1 MQSLTTLVLGW
12 QAVTQL
18 EGGVAAAAQK
28 YTYLQ
33 EMRAFVADMCD
44 MLQVCRLGRRCG
56 ATLHAEQRWECK

>member
-1 MQSLTTLVLGW
+1 MQSLTTLVSGW

-18 EGGVAAAAQK
+18 EGDVAAAAHK

-44 MLQVCRLGRRCG
+44 MLQVRRLGRRCG
-56 ATLHAEQRWECK
+56 ATLDADQRCECR